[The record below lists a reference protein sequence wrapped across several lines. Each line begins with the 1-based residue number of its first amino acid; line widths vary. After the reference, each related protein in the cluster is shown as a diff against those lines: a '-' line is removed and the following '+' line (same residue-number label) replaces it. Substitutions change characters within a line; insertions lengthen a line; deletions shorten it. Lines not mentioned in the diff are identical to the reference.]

1 MRGWTSNLSPHYRKE
16 RMIKLETTGAGIYG
30 IYRAGQRIATAWLS
44 KRYRPA
50 QHIPVGYVI
59 TIRTKTGKRITEIAR
74 NIGEAEQKLKER
86 KRW

>member
-1 MRGWTSNLSPHYRKE
+1 MVK
-16 RMIKLETTGAGIYG
+16 IQATGAGIYG
-30 IYRAGQRIATAWLS
+30 IHRDGARIATAWLS

-59 TIRTKTGKRITEIAR
+59 TIRTKTGKRIIDIAR
-74 NIGEAEQKLKER
+74 TISEAEQKLRER